1 MIHGGVPHDA
11 VITSGLS
18 PIAYIGLGS
27 NVGRSRDTMA
37 LAVRRLAAV
46 GRVAGVS
53 SLWRTAPRDRIDQPA
68 FLNVVVAI
76 DGATRTDPEALLEEL
91 KGIERAIGGIDR
103 DRFGPREIDLDVLL
117 FSRMSAVIRLPA
129 IEVPHPRLRERRF
142 ALEPLAELAPDE
154 RDPESGRTMREL
166 LDGVRDQEAEKVAG
180 PEWWMGA

>member
-1 MIHGGVPHDA
+1 MIHGGAPHDA
-11 VITSGLS
+11 VITKGLP

-27 NVGRSRDTMA
+27 NVGPSRDAMA
-37 LAVRRLAAV
+37 LAVRRLAAL

-53 SLWRTAPRDRIDQPA
+53 SLWRTAPRDRTDQPP
-68 FLNVVVAI
+68 FLNAVAAI
-76 DGATRTDPEALLEEL
+76 DGTRRTDPEALLAEL
-91 KGIERAIGGIDR
+91 KSIERAIGRVDR

-117 FSRMSAVIRLPA
+117 FSQMSAVVRLPA

-154 RDPESGRTMREL
+154 RDPASGRTVREL